1 MWGNMKDK
9 VYTNNP
15 RSLDV
20 LMQRI
25 RETNTSL
32 EDSELTAVS
41 ENLFKI
47 LMACVKS
54 GRETV

>member
-15 RSLDV
+15 RTLDG

-47 LMACVKS
+47 LMACFKS